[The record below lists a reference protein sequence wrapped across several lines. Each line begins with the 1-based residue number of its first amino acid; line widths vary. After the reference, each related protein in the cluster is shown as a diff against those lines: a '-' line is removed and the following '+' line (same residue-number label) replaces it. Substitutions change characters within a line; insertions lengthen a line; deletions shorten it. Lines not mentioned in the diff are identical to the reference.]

1 MILNIDKILKAVDRP
16 ISDPWDHYIVD
27 DILNYE
33 FLNEDNFTTD
43 DNLYYQLTGELMVHK
58 EKILS
63 TYNPIRL
70 TEEVEGQLLDK
81 PIENTW
87 PRVQWLT
94 QPAYADKEIHM
105 DVVNKIWTCVVY
117 CYPIKSNGTILIEGT
132 PDNII
137 NSKEVEWKQNRGV
150 IFSPGTKN
158 YPTWHKIINQTNK
171 IRRAIAINIL
181 SSNNKL
187 KLPSQL

>member
-1 MILNIDKILKAVDRP
+1 MILNIDKILKAVESP

-27 DILNYE
+27 DVFNYQ
-33 FLNEDNFTTD
+33 FSNEDNFITD

-63 TYNPIRL
+63 TYSPIRL
-70 TEEVEGQLLDK
+70 TEDAYGHRLNN

-87 PRVQWLT
+87 PRVQWLKEY
-94 QPAYADKEIHM
+94 AYADKEIHM
-105 DVVNKIWTCVVY
+105 DDVNKIWTCVVY
-117 CYPIKSNGTILIEGT
+117 CYPTKCNGTVLIEGN

-137 NSKEVEWKQNRGV
+137 KSKEVEWKQNRGV

-171 IRRAIAINIL
+171 IRRAIALNIL
-181 SSNNKL
+181 SSNYEL
-187 KLPSQL
+187 KTPSLL